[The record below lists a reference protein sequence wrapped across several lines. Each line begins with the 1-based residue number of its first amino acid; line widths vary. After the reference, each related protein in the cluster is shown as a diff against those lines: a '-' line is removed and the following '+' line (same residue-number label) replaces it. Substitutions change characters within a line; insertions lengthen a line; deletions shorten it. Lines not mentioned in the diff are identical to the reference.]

1 MSSLPPTGPAHDPY
15 AQATPAADPYAP
27 GAQPP
32 APYGQAPYG
41 QAPYGQAAYG
51 QAPYGQAPYGQ
62 APYGQTPY
70 GQAPHGGY
78 PGAPELAS
86 WGRRVGAF
94 LLDELVALVP
104 YMAFGAGAL
113 ANSEP
118 GVDAYGNP
126 TTNPTGVGVVFLL
139 LAMASLA
146 VVWVWNRG
154 VLQGR
159 TGQSLAKRWLGIRL
173 VDASTGQPLGT
184 GRALLRD
191 VCHIADGFFYL
202 GYLWPLWDARKQT
215 FADKIVGTV
224 VVRSA

>member
-1 MSSLPPTGPAHDPY
+1 MSSTPPTPSGPAPDPY
-15 AQATPAADPYAP
+15 AAAPSTTDPYAP
-27 GAQPP
+27 GASAP
-32 APYGQAPYG
+32 APYPQAPYGEAPYGQSPYGQAGYGQAPYG
-41 QAPYGQAAYG
+41 
-51 QAPYGQAPYGQ
+51 
-62 APYGQTPY
+62 
-70 GQAPHGGY
+70 GY
-78 PGAPELAS
+78 PVAPELAS

-104 YMAFGAGAL
+104 YMLFGVGAL
-113 ANSEP
+113 VNSEP

-126 TTNPTGVGVVFLL
+126 TTNPTGVGSVFLL
-139 LAMASLA
+139 LAVTSLA

-215 FADKIVGTV
+215 FADKIVSTV